1 MIMNI
6 HSYIMFQIQSVV
18 LNLLNWVLLSIYC
31 YEIIYCVTT
40 RMFLIKYNRKY
51 QSVPHSYG

>member
-18 LNLLNWVLLSIYC
+18 LNLLNWVLLSICGYK
-31 YEIIYCVTT
+31 IIYCVAT
-40 RMFLIKYNRKY
+40 RMFLIK
-51 QSVPHSYG
+51 